1 MILRQ
6 KPEHPELFYIVD
18 IGKHLYFSSLGLSA
32 TYMWRGKFYYKKMG
46 EITRVLEQNNDR

>member
-6 KPEHPELFYIVD
+6 KPEHPELFYVVD

-32 TYMWRGKFYYKKMG
+32 TYMWRGKFYYKKV
-46 EITRVLEQNNDR
+46 EEVTRVLEQNNDR